1 MKALWVCLLLGAFC
15 LPCMGA
21 ETFLDVVDIGETIWD
36 TPLGS
41 FNDTATWSHSVPGEA
56 LGNITDATLTIDVSG
71 ICEHDELF
79 SPADDHVSIYLNGTY
94 LGDLTGLETVF
105 SGSNVINALTV
116 TEPSAAATIQWDY
129 FGKIWWADAANIL
142 TSTLEGEYV
151 ADYQAVVPAPSAIL
165 LAGLGT
171 TLVGLLRKRD

>member
-1 MKALWVCLLLGAFC
+1 MKALWVCLLVGVIC

-21 ETFLDVVDIGETIWD
+21 ETFLDVVDVGETIWD
-36 TPLGS
+36 TPFGS
-41 FNDTATWSHSVPGEA
+41 FNDTATWTHSVPGA
-56 LGNITDATLTIDVSG
+56 AIGNITTATLTIDVSG
-71 ICEHDELF
+71 ICEQDELF

-105 SGSNVINALTV
+105 SGSSVINALTV
-116 TEPSAAATIQWDY
+116 TNPSAAATIEWDWAGAIH
-129 FGKIWWADAANIL
+129 FADAANIL
-142 TSTLEGEYV
+142 TSTLEGEYN
-151 ADYQAVVPAPSAIL
+151 ADYTAIVPAPSAIL